1 MSSKNKKNVKKEI
14 NALSVKNNNPLEN
27 ISNDDLNN
35 NKNEVP
41 TKNIKGNQ
49 NNEENSMNNKKN
61 KKNNKKTKSNKK
73 EIKEESKINN
83 EKEIKE
89 VVEEKKVEVIETK
102 IVDELPKNDVIENKI
117 KKNIIYKIV
126 FVFHNQDYILS
137 FKPEIKMLNVIKKIS
152 QKLNVPTE
160 KLSLNYK
167 DYEIS
172 DKYNN
177 LTIKEF
183 FNFPK
188 NKSRPIIYV
197 KTKQTETSP
206 NNNLSTDFEKYNI
219 FYKRSYDH
227 KVKIMNYPSL
237 TDINIG
243 ANDDIYNVI
252 NTFLKE
258 TGITSDFTCE
268 RKDENENKKVNK
280 DKLLTEN
287 NDNSNNNE
295 INSNLN
301 SDINANLEEIKTE
314 PNINSNNIIYYIGFP
329 SPDIAFDFNR
339 YMNSLR
345 LMNPTFKNI
354 KIQILL
360 SRKKSL
366 KKIKKINTNQKDNDN
381 SNYKIN
387 YNYRYG
393 TPLNLDEKDL
403 DKRNIEILNIIRNNF
418 LNNKMNGL
426 IKGSNYSYLSTSSPY
441 STPYDER
448 IKDMHE
454 NKKKWLSP
462 KGFISSVNKYSGV
475 HI

>member
-1 MSSKNKKNVKKEI
+1 MSSKNKKNAKKES
-14 NALSVKNNNPLEN
+14 NALSDKNNNPLEN
-27 ISNDDLNN
+27 ISNDDSNN
-35 NKNEVP
+35 NKKEVP

-49 NNEENSMNNKKN
+49 NNEENYTNTKKN
-61 KKNNKKTKSNKK
+61 KKNNKKNKSNKK
-73 EIKEESKINN
+73 EINEQSKINN
-83 EKEIKE
+83 ENEVKE
-89 VVEEKKVEVIETK
+89 VVEEKKVEAK
-102 IVDELPKNDVIENKI
+102 IVDELPKNDILENKI

-152 QKLNVPTE
+152 QKLNIPTE

-172 DKYNN
+172 NKFND

-206 NNNLSTDFEKYNI
+206 NNNLSSDFEKYNI

-243 ANDDIYNVI
+243 TNDDIYNVI

-258 TGITSDFTCE
+258 SGITSDFTCE

-280 DKLLTEN
+280 GKLLTEH

-301 SDINANLEEIKTE
+301 SDISANLEEIKTE
-314 PNINSNNIIYYIGFP
+314 PNINNNNIIYYIGFP

-354 KIQILL
+354 KVQILL
-360 SRKKSL
+360 SRKKSV
-366 KKIKKINTNQKDNDN
+366 KKINNSQNDNDN
-381 SNYKIN
+381 SYKIN

-426 IKGSNYSYLSTSSPY
+426 IKGNNYSYLSTSSPY